1 MFIGISSYFHE
12 STVSLIDENGNL
24 TDFQREDWHSRV
36 KGDKSFPR
44 LALLKLIKDYN
55 LNTKNIT
62 FVFYEKPLR
71 SWLTLAKHSV
81 QSHGLLSKMSVNNF
95 KNFWRSSISFYLDL
109 NSVVN
114 GRYKDV
120 LYSDHHLSHAL
131 SNFQYDFRFDFPLV
145 SVVLDGYG
153 DSLCASAYLFD
164 STKKVSEIW
173 TSKYPN
179 SLGLFYSAITDFL
192 GFPINDAEFKV
203 MGLSSFGKPKYVS
216 QLRKMIS
223 FENEQI
229 KLNMKYFDFDRSLF
243 NSYSKE
249 FEKLLN
255 IPANISP
262 LPINK
267 TSHFNEY
274 VDIACSAQIVLT
286 ENIIKLFEHL
296 YDKTKV
302 KKFHLTGGVAL
313 NCKMIESLGTL
324 PFIDNL
330 FVPPS
335 PGDSGASIGAGYF
348 GYLNSTENTNSQ
360 KQISNNLFPGNFSQD
375 TNFMDEIFDKLCG
388 KNDLIDEIIKLLL
401 KDEIL
406 ATCVGNIE
414 TGPRSLGNR
423 SLICNASNNELVK
436 RLSVDIK
443 GRDEYVPVAPAMLI
457 ETAEK
462 FYDLKDN
469 IFQCYYSMSAT
480 AQLKSNFKDFKFKSI
495 VHSDNSSRIQ
505 ICNENTLI
513 GKILSNSNKKLEI
526 LANTSFNFSNDPVS
540 YSYEDSILAM
550 KKMNINYL
558 ITDNGIYKIK

>member
-1 MFIGISSYFHE
+1 MFIGISAYFHE
-12 STVSLIDENGNL
+12 STVSLIDGNGSL
-24 TDFQREDWHSRV
+24 KDFQREDWHSRV

-44 LALLKLIKDYN
+44 LALLKIIKDHN
-55 LNTKNIT
+55 LNTKNII

-71 SWLTLAKHSV
+71 SWLTIAKHSV
-81 QSHGLLSKMSVNNF
+81 QSHGLFSKMSVNNF
-95 KNFWRSSISFYLDL
+95 KNFWKSSISFYFDL
-109 NSVVN
+109 NAVIN
-114 GRYKDV
+114 GSYKDIF
-120 LYSDHHLSHAL
+120 YSDHHLSHAL
-131 SNFQYDFRFDFPLV
+131 SNYQYDFGFDFPIV

-153 DSLCASAYLFD
+153 DSLCASAFLFD
-164 STKKVSEIW
+164 STKKISEIW
-173 TSKYPN
+173 TSDYPN

-192 GFPINDAEFKV
+192 GLPINDAEFKV

-223 FENEQI
+223 FENKQL
-229 KLNMKYFDFDRSLF
+229 KLNMKYFDFDRSLI

-274 VDIACSAQIVLT
+274 ADIACSAQIVLT
-286 ENIIKLFEHL
+286 ENIIKLLEYL

-313 NCKMIESLGTL
+313 NCKMIESLSAL

-348 GYLNSTENTNSQ
+348 GYLNSIENTNSQ
-360 KQISNNLFPGNFSQD
+360 KQTSNNLFPGNFSQD
-375 TNFMDEIFDKLCG
+375 TKFMDEIFNKLCG

-406 ATCVGNIE
+406 ATCFGNIE

-423 SLICNASNNELVK
+423 SLICNAANNELVK
-436 RLSVDIK
+436 RLSIDVK
-443 GRDEYVPVAPAMLI
+443 GRDEYVPVAPSMLI
-457 ETAEK
+457 ETAKK
-462 FYDLKDN
+462 FYELKDN
-469 IFQCYYSMSAT
+469 IHQCYYSMSAT

-495 VHSDNSSRIQ
+495 VHSDNTSRIQ
-505 ICNENTLI
+505 ICNEKTLI

-550 KKMNINYL
+550 KKMNVDYL
-558 ITDNGIYKIK
+558 ITDSGLYKI

>member
-44 LALLKLIKDYN
+44 LALLKIIEDHN

-71 SWLTLAKHSV
+71 SWLTIAKHSV
-81 QSHGLLSKMSVNNF
+81 QSHGLLSKMSINNF
-95 KNFWRSSISFYLDL
+95 KNFWKSSISFYLDL
-109 NSVVN
+109 NAIVN
-114 GRYKDV
+114 GNYKDIF
-120 LYSDHHLSHAL
+120 YSDHHLSHAL
-131 SNFQYDFRFDFPLV
+131 SNFNYDYGFDFPIV

-153 DSLCASAYLFD
+153 DNLCASAYLFN
-164 STKKVSEIW
+164 STNKISEIW

-179 SLGLFYSAITDFL
+179 SLGLFYTAITDFL
-192 GFPINDAEFKV
+192 GFQINEAEFKV
-203 MGLSSFGKPKYVS
+203 MGLSSFGNAKYVS

-223 FENEQI
+223 FDNGQL
-229 KLNMKYFDFDRSLF
+229 KLNMKYFDFDRSLI
-243 NSYSKE
+243 NSYSEE

-267 TSHFNEY
+267 TTNFKEY
-274 VDIACSAQIVLT
+274 ADIACSAQIVLT
-286 ENIIKLFEHL
+286 ENIIKLFEYL

-302 KKFHLTGGVAL
+302 KKFHLSGGVAL
-313 NCKMIESLGTL
+313 NCKMIESLSNLT
-324 PFIDNL
+324 FVENL

-348 GYLNSTENTNSQ
+348 GYLNSNKRTDN
-360 KQISNNLFPGNFSQD
+360 QIKTSNNLFPGKFSQD
-375 TNFMDEIFDKLCG
+375 SKFLDEIFDKLCG
-388 KNDLIDEIIKLLL
+388 KNDLINEIINLLL

-406 ATCVGNIE
+406 ACCVGNIE

-423 SLICNASNNELVK
+423 SLICNAANNQLVK
-436 RLSVDIK
+436 KLSVDIK
-443 GRDEYVPVAPAMLI
+443 GRDEYVPVAPVMLI
-457 ETAEK
+457 ETARK
-462 FYDLKDN
+462 FYELKDN

-480 AQLKSNFKDFKFKSI
+480 AQLKSNFKDFKYKGI
-495 VHSDNSSRIQ
+495 VHNDNTSRIQ
-505 ICNENTLI
+505 ICNDNTLI
-513 GKILSNSNKKLEI
+513 GKILSTSNNELEI

-550 KKMNINYL
+550 KKMNIYYL
-558 ITDNGIYKIK
+558 ITDNGIYKIN